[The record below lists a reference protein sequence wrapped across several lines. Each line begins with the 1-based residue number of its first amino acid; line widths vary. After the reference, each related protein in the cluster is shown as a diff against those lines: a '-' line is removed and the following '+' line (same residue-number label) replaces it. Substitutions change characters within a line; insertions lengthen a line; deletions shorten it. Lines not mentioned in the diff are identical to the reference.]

1 MPMGVKSSV
10 EYIPKADL
18 RQLAKRSDLWG
29 AWLVLHA
36 WGVIALSVAAFILF
50 PNPWVF
56 AAAFMIIG
64 SRQHGLSILAHDTAH
79 GVLFE
84 NKALNEWVGKYLL
97 AAPYGGDMIAYRHY
111 HLKHH
116 RYAQSKDDPD
126 LPLSAKFPTTKK
138 SLTRKFLRDI
148 LGLTFLRVQYA
159 KFQMKRRGNRVPGTD
174 AFDSNSRLPFWTSNA
189 LIFGVFILIGHPWLY
204 LTLWLLPLWTW
215 FWACLRLRNIA
226 EHGMTTTDNNPL
238 THARTT
244 HANVIERILF
254 APYWVNYH
262 VEHHAYMFVPC
273 YRLKALHKAM
283 VKAGHGPD
291 MEIQKN
297 YGVILKL
304 ASA

>member
-1 MPMGVKSSV
+1 MPRAI
-10 EYIPKADL
+10 EYIPKAEL
-18 RQLAKRSDLWG
+18 RRLAKRSDLWG
-29 AWLVLHA
+29 AWVVLHA
-36 WGVIALSVAAFILF
+36 WGVIGMSITAFIMF

-64 SRQHGLSILAHDTAH
+64 SRQHGLSILAHDSAH

-84 NKALNEWVGKYLL
+84 NKALNEWVGMYLL
-97 AAPYGGDMIAYRHY
+97 AAPYGGDMLAYRHY

-116 RYAQSKDDPD
+116 KYAQSENDPD
-126 LPLSAKFPTTKK
+126 LPLSAKFPTTKS
-138 SLTRKFLRDI
+138 SLFRKFLRDVT
-148 LGLTFLRVQYA
+148 GLTFLRVQYA
-159 KFQMKRRGNRVPGTD
+159 KFQMSRRGKRMPGTD
-174 AFDSNSRLPFWTSNA
+174 AFDSNSRLPFLIANGI
-189 LIFGVFILIGHPWLY
+189 IFGLFILIGHPWLY

-226 EHGMTTTDNNPL
+226 EHGMTTTDDNPL

-283 VKAGHGPD
+283 IQAGHGPE
-291 MEIQKN
+291 MEIQKD

>member
-1 MPMGVKSSV
+1 M
-10 EYIPKADL
+10 A
-18 RQLAKRSDLWG
+18 LA
-29 AWLVLHA
+29 
-36 WGVIALSVAAFILF
+36 VAAFILF

-56 AAAFMIIG
+56 AVSFLIIG
-64 SRQHGLSILAHDTAH
+64 SRQHGLAILAHDTAH
-79 GVLFE
+79 GVMFE
-84 NKALNEWVGKYLL
+84 NKSVNEWVGKYLL

-126 LPLSAKFPTTKK
+126 LPLSAKFPTTKA
-138 SLTRKFLRDI
+138 SLARKFLRDI
-148 LGLTFLRVQYA
+148 FGLTFLRLRLA
-159 KFQMKRRGNRVPGTD
+159 ALKMRRSGKIIPGSEAFQKTSPW
-174 AFDSNSRLPFWTSNA
+174 PFWISNA
-189 LIFGVFILIGHPWLY
+189 VILGAFILIGHPWLF

-215 FWACLRLRNIA
+215 FFACLRLRNIA
-226 EHGMTTTDNNPL
+226 EHGMTTTDDNPL

-244 HANVIERILF
+244 HANVIERIFF

-273 YRLKALHKAM
+273 YRLKQLHKEM
-283 VKAGHGPD
+283 INAGHGPE
-291 MEIQKN
+291 MEIQKD

>member
-174 AFDSNSRLPFWTSNA
+174 AFDSNSRLPFWISNA

>member
-1 MPMGVKSSV
+1 MSVRSNV
-10 EYIPKADL
+10 EYIPKSKL
-18 RQLAKRSDLWG
+18 RQVAKRSDLWG

-36 WGVIALSVAAFILF
+36 WGVIALSITAFILF

-56 AAAFMIIG
+56 AAAFLIIG

-116 RYAQSKDDPD
+116 RYAQSENDPD

-138 SLTRKFLRDI
+138 SLIRKFLRDI
-148 LGLTFLRVQYA
+148 SGLTFLRIEYA
-159 KFQMKRRGNRVPGTD
+159 KVQMKRRGKRVPGTD
-174 AFDSNSRLPFWTSNA
+174 AFDSNSRWPFLISNA
-189 LIFGVFILIGHPWLY
+189 IIFGVFIMIGHPWLY

-226 EHGMTTTDNNPL
+226 EHGMTTTDDNPL

-244 HANVIERILF
+244 HANVMERILF

-283 VKAGHGPD
+283 IKAGHGPE
-291 MEIQKN
+291 MEIQKD

>member
-1 MPMGVKSSV
+1 LGVTSNI
-10 EYIPKADL
+10 EYIPKAEL
-18 RQLAKRSDLWG
+18 RQLAQRSDLWG

-36 WGVIALSVAAFILF
+36 WGVIALSVTAYILF
-50 PNPWVF
+50 PNAWVF
-56 AAAFMIIG
+56 AAAFLIIG

-116 RYAQSKDDPD
+116 RYAQSENDPD

-138 SLTRKFLRDI
+138 SLFRKFLRDI
-148 LGLTFLRVQYA
+148 TGLTFLRVQLA
-159 KFQMKRRGNRVPGTD
+159 KYQMKRSGNRVPGTD
-174 AFDSNSRLPFWTSNA
+174 AFDSNSRLPFWISNA
-189 LIFGVFILIGHPWLY
+189 LIFSVFILIDHPWLY

-226 EHGMTTTDNNPL
+226 EHGMTTTDDNPL

-283 VKAGHGPD
+283 IKAGHGPD
-291 MEIQKN
+291 MEIQKD

>member
-1 MPMGVKSSV
+1 MQHAI
-10 EYIPKADL
+10 EYIPKSTV

-29 AWLVLHA
+29 AWLVLHV
-36 WGVIALSVAAFILF
+36 WGVIALSVTAYVLF
-50 PNPWVF
+50 PNPWVY
-56 AAAFMIIG
+56 AAAFLIIG

-79 GVLFE
+79 RALF
-84 NKALNEWVGKYLL
+84 KTKWINEWVGKYLL

-116 RYAQSKDDPD
+116 RFAQSEKDPD
-126 LPLSAKFPTTKK
+126 LALSAKFPTTKS
-138 SLTRKFLRDI
+138 SLVRKFLRDI
-148 LGLTFLRVQYA
+148 SGLTFLRIRLASY
-159 KFQMKRRGNRVPGTD
+159 KMKRSGERLPGTE
-174 AFDSNSRLPFWTSNA
+174 AFDKGSPLPFWMTNA
-189 LIFGVFILIGHPWLY
+189 VLFGIFVLIGHPWLY

-215 FWACLRLRNIA
+215 FFACLRLRNIA
-226 EHGMTTTDNNPL
+226 EHGMTTNDNNPL

-273 YRLKALHKAM
+273 YRLKAVHKAM
-283 VKAGHGPD
+283 IKAGHGPE
-291 MEIQKN
+291 MEIQKD